1 MKTKDVAFL
10 GLLLAV
16 TLILS
21 YAETLIPLPVSGI
34 PGIKLGLANLSIVL
48 ALEEFGERKALLI
61 DLLKVVLTG
70 FLFGTMSTIL
80 YALCGAM
87 VSLLIMILLRKTGIF
102 SVVGISIGGGIFH
115 NLAQLLLAG
124 IIIESYSV
132 VSYIPFLLIS
142 GVVTGAMI
150 GIVANVL
157 LPYID
162 RIRRSA

>member
-1 MKTKDVAFL
+1 M